1 MNALVTLG
9 IAVYSIICI
18 LLILLIIIQGG
29 KAEGLF
35 SSAQANVLGSQRGDA
50 LTKATKVLSTVFI
63 LGALFISMAI
73 STQKTAFENVSDTP
87 LRDSNA
93 NIPINND
100 EERRTLEENLG
111 ENITV
116 DTVPEG
122 FVLRLGDI
130 LFNTDSYVLR
140 DEAKETIDR
149 IINAINRSYSDRE
162 IIVQGHTDNVGEE
175 EYNRILSENRAKAVA
190 DYISSN
196 LQSNIVSHSGF
207 GDKNPIASN
216 DTAEGRRRNRR
227 VDIIIKLR

>member
-87 LRDSNA
+87 SRDSNA

-149 IINAINRSYSDRE
+149 IINAINRGYSDRE

-175 EYNRILSENRAKAVA
+175 EYNQILSENRAKAVA
-190 DYISSN
+190 DYISPN
-196 LQSNIVSHSGF
+196 LQYNIVSHSGF